1 MSALEEVTEFVQGGQ
16 QGVDIVPIVVAGQ
29 GGTHRAAD
37 TERFHQRHG
46 AVMADPQGY
55 TLHVEQG
62 GGILRVDVVE
72 QETVLRA
79 SSAVLAADG
88 FETIECLTMVDV
100 MRRGGVRATLVSI
113 MPTREVVSSLQI
125 PVTCDALFDEI
136 NFDEYDCVVLP
147 GGLPG
152 ATNLRAD
159 QRVCDVVCEFAATKH
174 VAAICAA
181 PFILGELDLLEG
193 RHATCF
199 PGFEKSFP
207 EGAYTGEKVTQDGNI
222 ITASGMAQSL
232 PFALELLRT
241 LAGDKA
247 VEKVAEGIQL

>member
-1 MSALEEVTEFVQGGQ
+1 MPSV
-16 QGVDIVPIVVAGQ
+16 
-29 GGTHRAAD
+29 
-37 TERFHQRHG
+37 
-46 AVMADPQGY
+46 
-55 TLHVEQG
+55 
-62 GGILRVDVVE
+62 
-72 QETVLRA
+72 
-79 SSAVLAADG
+79 AVLAADG

-181 PFILGELDLLEG
+181 PALALQGYGVLKQ
-193 RHATCF
+193 RRMTCYPAF
-199 PGFEKSFP
+199 SDRLSGCTFVDQP
-207 EGAYTGEKVTQDGNI
+207 VVVDGNC
-222 ITASGMAQSL
+222 ITSQGPGTALA
-232 PFALELLRT
+232 FALTLVEQLCGKAWRNALAKAMLL
-241 LAGDKA
+241 A
-247 VEKVAEGIQL
+247 V

>member
-1 MSALEEVTEFVQGGQ
+1 MPSV
-16 QGVDIVPIVVAGQ
+16 
-29 GGTHRAAD
+29 
-37 TERFHQRHG
+37 
-46 AVMADPQGY
+46 
-55 TLHVEQG
+55 
-62 GGILRVDVVE
+62 
-72 QETVLRA
+72 
-79 SSAVLAADG
+79 AVLAADG

-174 VAAICAA
+174 VAKI
-181 PFILGELDLLEG
+181 
-193 RHATCF
+193 
-199 PGFEKSFP
+199 
-207 EGAYTGEKVTQDGNI
+207 
-222 ITASGMAQSL
+222 AS
-232 PFALELLRT
+232 T
-241 LAGDKA
+241 LAKPDGLLIVSAADTPA
-247 VEKVAEGIQL
+247 FLASRPAWSAGPRWVSRCCRDSCCWSVPRPRERCRRRMLER

>member
-1 MSALEEVTEFVQGGQ
+1 
-16 QGVDIVPIVVAGQ
+16 
-29 GGTHRAAD
+29 
-37 TERFHQRHG
+37 
-46 AVMADPQGY
+46 
-55 TLHVEQG
+55 
-62 GGILRVDVVE
+62 
-72 QETVLRA
+72 
-79 SSAVLAADG
+79 
-88 FETIECLTMVDV
+88 MVDV

-232 PFALELLRT
+232 PLCIELLRT
-241 LAGDKA
+241 SPATRPSRRSPRASNYDFGFAIAAPHRADARGRLQHSRDSRGYRRNA
-247 VEKVAEGIQL
+247 L

>member
-1 MSALEEVTEFVQGGQ
+1 MPSV
-16 QGVDIVPIVVAGQ
+16 
-29 GGTHRAAD
+29 
-37 TERFHQRHG
+37 
-46 AVMADPQGY
+46 
-55 TLHVEQG
+55 
-62 GGILRVDVVE
+62 
-72 QETVLRA
+72 
-79 SSAVLAADG
+79 AVLAADG

-136 NFDEYDCVVLP
+136 NFDEYD
-147 GGLPG
+147 
-152 ATNLRAD
+152 TNLRAD
-159 QRVCDVVCEFAATKH
+159 QRVCDVVCDFAATKH

-207 EGAYTGEKVTQDGNI
+207 EGAYTGDKVTHDGNI

>member
-1 MSALEEVTEFVQGGQ
+1 MPSV
-16 QGVDIVPIVVAGQ
+16 
-29 GGTHRAAD
+29 
-37 TERFHQRHG
+37 
-46 AVMADPQGY
+46 
-55 TLHVEQG
+55 
-62 GGILRVDVVE
+62 
-72 QETVLRA
+72 
-79 SSAVLAADG
+79 AVLAADG

-181 PFILGELDLLEG
+181 PTILAMLGITDG
-193 RHATCF
+193 RRATCY
-199 PGFEKSFP
+199 PGFEDRCT
-207 EGAYTGEKVTQDGNI
+207 GAQMVDADVVTDGQITTGRALGAAI
-222 ITASGMAQSL
+222 
-232 PFALELLRT
+232 PFALELVRLLTDEQTAART
-241 LAGDKA
+241 
-247 VEKVAEGIQL
+247 AEEIVYRV

>member
-1 MSALEEVTEFVQGGQ
+1 MPSV
-16 QGVDIVPIVVAGQ
+16 
-29 GGTHRAAD
+29 
-37 TERFHQRHG
+37 
-46 AVMADPQGY
+46 
-55 TLHVEQG
+55 
-62 GGILRVDVVE
+62 
-72 QETVLRA
+72 
-79 SSAVLAADG
+79 AVLAADG

-207 EGAYTGEKVTQDGNI
+207 EGAYTGEKITQDGNRSTTPLSTTRRAVTGLWELAPI
-222 ITASGMAQSL
+222 ARIVPLRLSCCARSPATRPSRRSPRAFSYDFGFAITAPHRVDARGGL
-232 PFALELLRT
+232 
-241 LAGDKA
+241 
-247 VEKVAEGIQL
+247 

>member
-1 MSALEEVTEFVQGGQ
+1 MIALICGIQLDQ
-16 QGVDIVPIVVAGQ
+16 RVAQ
-29 GGTHRAAD
+29 
-37 TERFHQRHG
+37 
-46 AVMADPQGY
+46 
-55 TLHVEQG
+55 
-62 GGILRVDVVE
+62 I
-72 QETVLRA
+72 
-79 SSAVLAADG
+79 VLAADG

-136 NFDEYDCVVLP
+136 DFDEYDCVVLP

-181 PFILGELDLLEG
+181 PSAWLY
-193 RHATCF
+193 
-199 PGFEKSFP
+199 S
-207 EGAYTGEKVTQDGNI
+207 AY
-222 ITASGMAQSL
+222 
-232 PFALELLRT
+232 R
-241 LAGDKA
+241 
-247 VEKVAEGIQL
+247 

>member
-1 MSALEEVTEFVQGGQ
+1 MPSV
-16 QGVDIVPIVVAGQ
+16 
-29 GGTHRAAD
+29 
-37 TERFHQRHG
+37 
-46 AVMADPQGY
+46 
-55 TLHVEQG
+55 
-62 GGILRVDVVE
+62 
-72 QETVLRA
+72 
-79 SSAVLAADG
+79 AVLAADG

-113 MPTREVVSSLQI
+113 MPTR
-125 PVTCDALFDEI
+125 EI

-207 EGAYTGEKVTQDGNI
+207 EGAYTGDKVTHDGNI

>member
-1 MSALEEVTEFVQGGQ
+1 MPSV
-16 QGVDIVPIVVAGQ
+16 
-29 GGTHRAAD
+29 
-37 TERFHQRHG
+37 
-46 AVMADPQGY
+46 
-55 TLHVEQG
+55 
-62 GGILRVDVVE
+62 
-72 QETVLRA
+72 
-79 SSAVLAADG
+79 AVLAADG

-207 EGAYTGEKVTQDGNI
+207 EGAYTGDKVTHDGNI
-222 ITASGMAQSL
+222 ITASGFKSL
-232 PFALELLRT
+232 YQESF
-241 LAGDKA
+241 
-247 VEKVAEGIQL
+247 

>member
-1 MSALEEVTEFVQGGQ
+1 MPSV
-16 QGVDIVPIVVAGQ
+16 
-29 GGTHRAAD
+29 
-37 TERFHQRHG
+37 
-46 AVMADPQGY
+46 
-55 TLHVEQG
+55 
-62 GGILRVDVVE
+62 
-72 QETVLRA
+72 
-79 SSAVLAADG
+79 AVLAADG

-181 PFILGELDLLEG
+181 PSVLAQLGLLEG
-193 RHATCF
+193 RKATAHA
-199 PGFEKSFP
+199 GFQDQLA
-207 EGAYTGEKVTQDGNI
+207 GAEVLDAEVVVDGNI
-222 ITASGMAQSL
+222 TTSYGLGGAI
-232 PFALELLRT
+232 PFALELVRQ
-241 LAGDKA
+241 LAGQ
-247 VEKVAEGIQL
+247 AEADRIRNAIAYRH

>member
-1 MSALEEVTEFVQGGQ
+1 MPSV
-16 QGVDIVPIVVAGQ
+16 
-29 GGTHRAAD
+29 
-37 TERFHQRHG
+37 
-46 AVMADPQGY
+46 
-55 TLHVEQG
+55 
-62 GGILRVDVVE
+62 
-72 QETVLRA
+72 
-79 SSAVLAADG
+79 AVLAADG

-181 PFILGELDLLEG
+181 PATVLVPHQLFPIGNMTGFPALKEHIPAEQWQDKRVVWDPRVNLLTSQAPGTSIDFALKMIDLLVG
-193 RHATCF
+193 R
-199 PGFEKSFP
+199 EK
-207 EGAYTGEKVTQDGNI
+207 AYEV
-222 ITASGMAQSL
+222 ASQLVMA
-232 PFALELLRT
+232 
-241 LAGDKA
+241 AGIYNYYEA
-247 VEKVAEGIQL
+247 

>member
-1 MSALEEVTEFVQGGQ
+1 MPSV
-16 QGVDIVPIVVAGQ
+16 
-29 GGTHRAAD
+29 
-37 TERFHQRHG
+37 
-46 AVMADPQGY
+46 
-55 TLHVEQG
+55 
-62 GGILRVDVVE
+62 
-72 QETVLRA
+72 
-79 SSAVLAADG
+79 AVLAADG

-136 NFDEYDCVVLP
+136 DFDEYDCVVLP

-159 QRVCDVVCEFAATKH
+159 QRVCDVVCDFAATKH

-181 PFILGELDLLEG
+181 PFILGELGLLEG
-193 RHATCF
+193 RRATCF

-207 EGAYTGEKVTQDGNI
+207 RAPIPARKSRK
-222 ITASGMAQSL
+222 TAISSL
-232 PFALELLRT
+232 PVAWHSHSPLLWSCCARSPAKRPSRRSPRASNYDLGFAIAAPHRADARGGL
-241 LAGDKA
+241 
-247 VEKVAEGIQL
+247 